1 MQKVFAYRRKKLG
14 TYPAACLK
22 LKSMMIYIMI
32 TQDATLKCNSNQK
45 QSLIITSSYERVT
58 ITKETQDGRSS
69 TIHQFTR
76 RQIISCIRPNFPEA
90 WKQDIYDWEGTF
102 KLIQT
107 IIRKAAVHQGMCRLK
122 SKPSEWE
129 TVVDCPGDGDLL
141 QQGSIMRS
149 HLAAASLEVPGE
161 SLVQVCI
168 TATEKKVHSLSK
180 HMCERV
186 TSSAF
191 LSLPF
196 NSEPSAQCL
205 SHKAICHSA
214 GKPTCQYFPETH
226 SQTHPNMCFTNIF

>member
-1 MQKVFAYRRKKLG
+1 MKESPLQRKHRMGDRQLYINLQEDRLFPVLG
-14 TYPAACLK
+14 RIFQRHGNRIY
-22 LKSMMIYIMI
+22 MI
-32 TQDATLKCNSNQK
+32 
-45 QSLIITSSYERVT
+45 
-58 ITKETQDGRSS
+58 GR
-69 TIHQFTR
+69 
-76 RQIISCIRPNFPEA
+76 
-90 WKQDIYDWEGTF
+90 GLF

-196 NSEPSAQCL
+196 NSEPSAQSL